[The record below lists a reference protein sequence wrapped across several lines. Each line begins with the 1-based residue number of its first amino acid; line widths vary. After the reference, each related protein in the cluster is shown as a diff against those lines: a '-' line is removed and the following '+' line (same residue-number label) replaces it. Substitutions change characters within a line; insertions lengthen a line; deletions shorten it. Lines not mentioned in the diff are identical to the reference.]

1 MTNDISEEAKRA
13 IADAPRRRA
22 ANRLERDGAY
32 SSDALRRRVRAFAE
46 EKRLQPADIAKLMY
60 KRINTRDVMA
70 FCEKHKV
77 SYDWL
82 LAGDLRGLH
91 RMTQAAKAAPPPEIS
106 EGERKEVM
114 GLFCALSP
122 KMQRV
127 ALGCM
132 QELIARESSNG

>member
-1 MTNDISEEAKRA
+1 MSNEISQEAQA
-13 IADAPRRRA
+13 SIAKLNQRKAFE
-22 ANRLERDGAY
+22 RLERDGAH

-91 RMTQAAKAAPPPEIS
+91 RMTQEAKAAPPPEIS

-132 QELIARESSNG
+132 QELLTRGHV